1 MMLANA
7 FITIIKQAL
16 EYADLVL
23 DKQMGHFVTVIYFD
37 HLYKYY
43 VYRFYLIIYLKKY
56 LFKMLIIG

>member
-1 MMLANA
+1 MMFVNA

-16 EYADLVL
+16 EYVDLVL

-43 VYRFYLIIYLKKY
+43 VYGIY
-56 LFKMLIIG
+56 